1 MNIEE
6 IDIGSSIPKID
17 IIEKNRKSVNFGPG
31 ADLLMNQHKLNQSP
45 KNSNDISLDSLDNIN
60 SIDLGEKSSLKEAR
74 TNMFSDIKLS
84 PTDINDINIK
94 EPEKKVSFGDTNKKI
109 KTESSDGGMKTF
121 NEIPVNP
128 SVKAIPVKKISA
140 KELLREKFKY
150 LRLLENIEQ
159 KGATLSKKYSM
170 DSSLEEMKGEYETLM
185 AERDKAN
192 SSKFQG
198 KMLMACV
205 SGLEFLNNRFD
216 PFDIKLD
223 GWAEAV
229 NENLEEYD
237 DVFGELHE
245 KYGSKA
251 KMAPELKL
259 LFMLG
264 GSAVML
270 HMTNTMFK
278 SAMPGM
284 DDIMRQNPD
293 LMNQFTQAAANSMGD
308 DNPGLGNF
316 MSSMMGG
323 GGPSEDN
330 RSRMSGGNGPTFSVE
345 PPMGGPPG
353 PSPRMKR
360 DPPRMGNRPDISMAR
375 PNSRAE
381 FNDAENMESNFA
393 SINEKRREMR
403 GPKSGDLRD
412 ILAGLKTK
420 QINIK
425 ESKSPGSTISVSEL
439 DEMKKD
445 NLKRPT
451 KSRRKPKSERNTV
464 SLNL

>member
-1 MNIEE
+1 MMNIEE
-6 IDIGSSIPKID
+6 IDIESTMPKIN
-17 IIEKNRKSVNFGPG
+17 IIDSKSVNFGPG
-31 ADLLMNQHKLNQSP
+31 ADLLMNPNKLSQSP
-45 KNSNDISLDSLDNIN
+45 KKSLNSDSLLDIN
-60 SIDLGEKSSLKEAR
+60 KIDLGESVKEVKKDI
-74 TNMFSDIKLS
+74 FSTIKL
-84 PTDINDINIK
+84 PLDEHVLN
-94 EPEKKVSFGDTNKKI
+94 EKKVSFGDANKNVKI
-109 KTESSDGGMKTF
+109 ESSDGNFKKF
-121 NEIPVNP
+121 NEIPINP
-128 SVKAIPVKKISA
+128 DVIASTTPKLSG
-140 KELLREKFKY
+140 KEILKEKFKY
-150 LRLLENIEQ
+150 LRLLENIEK
-159 KGATLSKKYSM
+159 KGVSLSKKYTM
-170 DSSLEEMKGEYETLM
+170 DSHLEEMKGEYETLM
-185 AERDKAN
+185 SERDKSN
-192 SSKFQG
+192 SVKFQG

-216 PFDIKLD
+216 PFDVKID

-293 LMNQFTQAAANSMGD
+293 LMQQFTQAAASSMGD
-308 DNPGLGNF
+308 SSPGLGSF
-316 MSSMMGG
+316 MNGIMGNN
-323 GGPSEDN
+323 D
-330 RSRMSGGNGPTFSVE
+330 GPTFSME
-345 PPMGGPPG
+345 QPTGPPG
-353 PSPRMKR
+353 PPPQMKKS
-360 DPPRMGNRPDISMAR
+360 PPRMSRPDVSMAR
-375 PNSRAE
+375 GRAE

-393 SINEKRREMR
+393 SVNEKRKEMR

-412 ILAGLKTK
+412 ILSGLKTK
-420 QINIK
+420 KINIK
-425 ESKSPGSTISVSEL
+425 EKSPGSTISIGDL
-439 DEMKKD
+439 DEMNKSD
-445 NLKRPT
+445 MNRPK

-464 SLNL
+464 MLNL

>member
-6 IDIGSSIPKID
+6 IDIVSSMPKLN
-17 IIEKNRKSVNFGPG
+17 IIETGLNKSVNFGPG
-31 ADLLMNQHKLNQSP
+31 ADLLMNPNKMNSSP
-45 KNSNDISLDSLDNIN
+45 KKSISLDSFSDINEINLD
-60 SIDLGEKSSLKEAR
+60 SGPSLKEAKKNIFANIR
-74 TNMFSDIKLS
+74 L
-84 PTDINDINIK
+84 PTDSSDMFTTPISLD
-94 EPEKKVSFGDTNKKI
+94 KKVSFGDANKNV
-109 KTESSDGGMKTF
+109 KTESADGNFKKF
-121 NEIPVNP
+121 NDIPVNP
-128 SVKAIPVKKISA
+128 DVAAPVTPKLSG
-140 KELLREKFKY
+140 KEILREKFKY
-150 LRLLENIEQ
+150 LRLLEKIEG
-159 KGATLSKKYSM
+159 KGVSLSKKYGM
-170 DSSLEEMKGEYETLM
+170 DSSLEEMKGEYETLIS
-185 AERDKAN
+185 ERDKSN
-192 SSKFQG
+192 SVKFQG

-216 PFDIKLD
+216 PFDVKID

-229 NENLEEYD
+229 NENMEDYD

-293 LMNQFTQAAANSMGD
+293 LMQQFTQAAASSMGD
-308 DNPGLGNF
+308 NSPGLGSF
-316 MSSMMGG
+316 MSGMMK
-323 GGPSEDN
+323 PE
-330 RSRMSGGNGPTFSVE
+330 GPTFSME
-345 PPMGGPPG
+345 QPMGGPPG
-353 PSPRMKR
+353 PPQQMKSS
-360 DPPRMGNRPDISMAR
+360 PPRMAPERMTHERPDVSMAR
-375 PNSRAE
+375 GRAE

-393 SINEKRREMR
+393 SVNEKRKEMR

-420 QINIK
+420 KINIK
-425 ESKSPGSTISVSEL
+425 EKSPGSTISISDL
-439 DEMKKD
+439 DEMNQSD
-445 NLKRPT
+445 MNRPK

-464 SLNL
+464 MLNL